1 MESDNFFVQ
10 AFVYLLAAVV
20 AVPIA
25 KRLGLGSVLG
35 YLLAGVAIGPFA
47 LGFIPPGGNDVMHFA
62 EFGVVMMLF
71 IIGLELKPSLLW
83 EMRGPILGLGGLQ
96 VVATTLA
103 GAAVALALGLTWKAA
118 LAVGMIVAMSSTAIV
133 LQSLAEKGLM
143 KTPGG
148 QACFSVLLFQ
158 DISVIPILAL
168 LPLLAAGEP
177 AAASEPATGIAALL
191 GWQKALVTL
200 GVVAGIIFAG
210 HFLLR
215 HFFRF
220 IAAARLREVFTATAL
235 LLVVGIAELMHFV
248 GLSPALGAFL
258 AGVVLAESEYRH
270 QLEADIEPFKGLLLG
285 LFFISV
291 GASLDLLLIARQP
304 GLIAGLVAAMIVV
317 KFVILLGFGRLFKID
332 WRENFLFAFA
342 LAQVGEFAFV
352 LLSFAQDAGVL
363 DLPQTG
369 PLVASVAV
377 SMALTPVLLTIHEK
391 LVLPRFTK
399 RQEERAA
406 DEIDE
411 HDNPVIVAGFGRFGH
426 IVGRLLRANGFG
438 VTVLDH
444 DADWVDTL
452 RGFGMKSF
460 YGDASREDLLRS
472 AGAERAKL
480 FVCAVDEPAKSLEI
494 VDLVRARFPN
504 LQIFA
509 RANDRQHAYELI
521 RRDIAHVY
529 RETLGSSLDLS
540 LDALR
545 VLGVPAPRAQRAVRL
560 FKDYDEEALRDMAGI
575 APEDEAYTSR
585 ARQHIENLE
594 NILRADRETGDEA
607 APSAQDEMDEEKRG
621 QDPRRE

>member
-1 MESDNFFVQ
+1 MESDNFFAQ

-47 LGFIPPGGNDVMHFA
+47 LRFIPPGGNDVMHFA

-71 IIGLELKPSLLW
+71 IIGLELRPALLW

-96 VVATTLA
+96 VTATTFTGA
-103 GAAVALALGLTWKAA
+103 GVAIAAGLSWKEGF
-118 LAVGMIVAMSSTAIV
+118 AVGMILSMSSTAIV
-133 LQSLAEKGLM
+133 LQSLAEKDLM

-158 DISVIPILAL
+158 DIAVIPILSL
-168 LPLLAAGEP
+168 MPLLAAAPASSVGEP
-177 AAASEPATGIAALL
+177 AIGLAGLP

-200 GVVAGIIFAG
+200 AVVAGIVFAG

-220 IAAARLREVFTATAL
+220 VAAARLREVFTATAL
-235 LLVVGIAELMHFV
+235 LLVVGIAQLMHFI

-291 GASLDLLLIARQP
+291 GASLDLLLVAREP
-304 GLIAGLVAAMIVV
+304 TLIGRIVGLLLALKFTVLLV
-317 KFVILLGFGRLFKID
+317 LGRVFRID

-342 LAQVGEFAFV
+342 LAQGGEFAFV
-352 LLSFAQDAGVL
+352 LLSFAQNAGVL
-363 DLPQTG
+363 ALAQTG
-369 PLVASVAV
+369 PLVASVAI

-391 LVLPRFTK
+391 LVLPRFSPQT
-399 RQEERAA
+399 RRRGA

-411 HDNPVIVAGFGRFGH
+411 HDNPVIIAGFGRFGH

-438 VTVLDH
+438 VTVLDY

-452 RGFGMKSF
+452 RAYGLKTF

-472 AGAERAKL
+472 AGAERAQL

-494 VDLVRARFPN
+494 IDLVRARFPR
-504 LQIFA
+504 LKIFA

-521 RRDIAHVY
+521 RRQIPHVY

-540 LDALR
+540 IDAL
-545 VLGVPAPRAQRAVRL
+545 VALGVEAPRAERAARI
-560 FKDYDEEALRDMAGI
+560 FKDYDEAAVRDMANL

-585 ARQHIENLE
+585 ARQHIENLA
-594 NILRADRETGDEA
+594 NILRADRETDGARPALAEN
-607 APSAQDEMDEEKRG
+607 QMDEEKRG
-621 QDPRRE
+621 ENPGRD